1 MRELFA
7 IIIAVLFLLS
17 CIEIFTDRLSKGN
30 KKHFFLYCIIG
41 FFLLVFVGF
50 RPVGSDKDSIMY
62 YKYFNT
68 FCDYTYT
75 QIFLDNPH
83 RVREVGYILLN
94 KIFCKVGF
102 REVLVIIAI
111 LSIVPKLYLL
121 YRYSL
126 YPFLALF
133 IYASCFY
140 ILRDFTQIRDAL
152 ATSFILFSVMMLWH
166 HRYIWGLV
174 LLLLGSLF
182 HFVSLFFIPIIIFAT
197 FVDKLKYY
205 YILLVISV
213 SFLFIDIDRILRN
226 ISLPEQLGKYNQIQG
241 GGSFSI
247 VVFLIFIAGMHW
259 IGKKNEYSNFL
270 YKYVILGIVSGM
282 LFYHHAVL
290 FRVVNILAFFAILLY
305 CNTIRNINFRYKLG
319 ISIIGMILALY
330 ICENN
335 FIALIND

>member
-1 MRELFA
+1 MKALFI
-7 IIIAVLFLLS
+7 IIIAILFILS
-17 CIEIFTDRLSKGN
+17 YIEIFTDKLFKGN
-30 KKHFFLYCIIG
+30 KQYFLLYNIIG
-41 FFLLVFVGF
+41 FLLIAFVGF

-102 REVLVIIAI
+102 RQVLIIIAI
-111 LSIVPKLYLL
+111 LSLVPKLYIL

-140 ILRDFTQIRDAL
+140 LLRDFTQIRDAL
-152 ATSFILFSVMMLWH
+152 ATSFILFSVMILYH
-166 HRYIWGLV
+166 QRYIWGLIFI
-174 LLLLGSLF
+174 LLGSLF

-197 FVDKLKYY
+197 FVNKLKYY
-205 YILLVISV
+205 YILLILSIP
-213 SFLFIDIDRILRN
+213 FLFIDIDTLLRN
-226 ISLPEQLGKYNQIQG
+226 ILLPEQLGKYNQIQG
-241 GGSFSI
+241 RGSFSI
-247 VVFLIFIAGMHW
+247 VIFLILIASMHW
-259 IGKKNEYSNFL
+259 IGKKNEFSSFL
-270 YKYVILGIVSGM
+270 YKYTILGIIFGL

-305 CNTIRNINFRYKLG
+305 CNSIKNTNLMYKLS
-319 ISIIGMILALY
+319 ISIISMVLVFY
-330 ICENN
+330 ICSQN
-335 FIALIND
+335 IIQIII